1 MATKSLGVTTFQAAD
16 DFLARMQ
23 MTAAQRAARLALGH
37 AFAAGRSES
46 AARAQCTLM
55 QKAQQQAS
63 MEYALE
69 ESAREAREATLACK
83 KEAQVQLR
91 LRKSAIAK
99 ARKNAARD
107 AVKKEANKMPHA
119 MSRAEK
125 EEAKAW
131 CLAKAEGD
139 VKDAALLKR
148 EQAVLK
154 RELKLD
160 AADAALKALEAAEL
174 AKVLG
179 EAKVWQYP
187 SDVGAELARS
197 RAGLSRAGLTEA
209 GLNGPAPGV
218 RRSPRR
224 SVPAVEVI
232 GGDGG
237 DESGDGGDDSNSDGL
252 YDSESDAFA
261 TQRFDD

>member
-46 AARAQCTLM
+46 AARAKCTLV

-63 MEYALE
+63 MEYARALE

-197 RAGLSRAGLTEA
+197 RAGL
-209 GLNGPAPGV
+209 V
-218 RRSPRR
+218 
-224 SVPAVEVI
+224 
-232 GGDGG
+232 
-237 DESGDGGDDSNSDGL
+237 
-252 YDSESDAFA
+252 
-261 TQRFDD
+261 

>member
-1 MATKSLGVTTFQAAD
+1 MPRHTRRSHAAGESHLATKSLGVTTFQAAD

-174 AKVLG
+174 A
-179 EAKVWQYP
+179 VWM
-187 SDVGAELARS
+187 DRH
-197 RAGLSRAGLTEA
+197 AGLSRAGLTEA

>member
-1 MATKSLGVTTFQAAD
+1 
-16 DFLARMQ
+16 
-23 MTAAQRAARLALGH
+23 
-37 AFAAGRSES
+37 
-46 AARAQCTLM
+46 
-55 QKAQQQAS
+55 
-63 MEYALE
+63 
-69 ESAREAREATLACK
+69 
-83 KEAQVQLR
+83 
-91 LRKSAIAK
+91 
-99 ARKNAARD
+99 
-107 AVKKEANKMPHA
+107 MPHA

-125 EEAKAW
+125 EKAKAW

-154 RELKLD
+154 REVKAD

-174 AKVLG
+174 A
-179 EAKVWQYP
+179 
-187 SDVGAELARS
+187 
-197 RAGLSRAGLTEA
+197 
-209 GLNGPAPGV
+209 NGPAPGV

-252 YDSESDAFA
+252 YDSESDVYA

>member
-1 MATKSLGVTTFQAAD
+1 MPRHTRRSHAAGESHLATKSLGKTTFLAAD
-16 DFLARMQ
+16 DFMARMQ
-23 MTAAQRAARLALGH
+23 MTAAQKAARLALGH

-55 QKAQQQAS
+55 QKAQQQAG

-69 ESAREAREATLACK
+69 ESAREANEASLACK
-83 KEAQVQLR
+83 KEAQVQLDH
-91 LRKSAIAK
+91 RKRAIAK
-99 ARKNAARD
+99 ARKNAA
-107 AVKKEANKMPHA
+107 KKEANKMPHA

-125 EEAKAW
+125 EKAKAW

-154 RELKLD
+154 REVKAD

-174 AKVLG
+174 A
-179 EAKVWQYP
+179 
-187 SDVGAELARS
+187 
-197 RAGLSRAGLTEA
+197 
-209 GLNGPAPGV
+209 NGPAPGV

-252 YDSESDAFA
+252 YDSESDVYA